1 MINPFCG
8 TIASGAPNSDNYEWA
23 IPHPPSYPRNDS
35 VIIRNELDRLGENT
49 VDTVLG
55 LMLQVDYMH
64 RQGVLTINDHALLID
79 WLDEASGHIPQAV
92 QQAEVFTLYE
102 GDIDLDGTR
111 QW

>member
-1 MINPFCG
+1 
-8 TIASGAPNSDNYEWA
+8 
-23 IPHPPSYPRNDS
+23 
-35 VIIRNELDRLGENT
+35 
-49 VDTVLG
+49 
-55 LMLQVDYMH
+55 MLQVDYMH
-64 RQGVLTINDHALLID
+64 RQGVLTNNGHALLTD

>member
-1 MINPFCG
+1 MRNLSSRPHETTHASSVLCADYSINPFCG

-23 IPHPPSYPRNDS
+23 IPHPPSYPGNDP
-35 VIIRNELDRLGENT
+35 VIIRNGLDRL
-49 VDTVLG
+49 
-55 LMLQVDYMH
+55 
-64 RQGVLTINDHALLID
+64 D

-111 QW
+111 